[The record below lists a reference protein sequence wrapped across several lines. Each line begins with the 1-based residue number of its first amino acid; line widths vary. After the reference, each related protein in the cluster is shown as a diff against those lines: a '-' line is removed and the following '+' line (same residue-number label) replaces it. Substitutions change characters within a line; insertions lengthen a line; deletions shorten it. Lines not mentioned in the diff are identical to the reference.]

1 MVLFILVNTDYKMI
15 CWSKLRS
22 FAEISL
28 LSTTEKKGVSSSFG
42 TPAQISTRDKDR
54 PFKTT
59 LCFLLLRKFSK
70 MLIISLQ
77 ILFWRS
83 LKISLSCH
91 TLSKALVIPLNIPQT
106 SSPISRSLKISW
118 LNERSW
124 LMQESPEMNQDW
136 FQFILEKKLNIMW

>member
-1 MVLFILVNTDYKMI
+1 MVLFSLVNTDYKMI
-15 CWSKLRS
+15 CWSELTS
-22 FAEISL
+22 VAEISML
-28 LSTTEKKGVSSSFG
+28 WTTENKGVSSSFG
-42 TPAQISTRDKDR
+42 TPAQISAGDKYR

-59 LCFLLLRKFSK
+59 LCFLLHRKFYK

-83 LKISLSCH
+83 LKISPSCH
-91 TLSKALVIPLNIPQT
+91 TLLKALVIPWNIPQT
-106 SSPISRSLKISW
+106 SSLISRSPKISW

-136 FQFILEKKLNIMW
+136 FQFILEKI